1 MPKYTPRMVKVKTK
15 QNKVEVKQI
24 SLVVEQLQ
32 LSCTAGREQKSVE
45 LLWKT
50 VQQYLLKMNILK
62 STILLLS
69 NPAKM
74 HVHSQKTCTTMLIA
88 ALLEMSPNRNLSNC

>member
-45 LLWKT
+45 LLW
-50 VQQYLLKMNILK
+50 NCSAI
-62 STILLLS
+62 STKDEHIKINNFTS
-69 NPAKM
+69 K
-74 HVHSQKTCTTMLIA
+74 
-88 ALLEMSPNRNLSNC
+88 